1 MRVNKVNTLRV
12 AITDRCNLRCI
23 YCMPAEGIA
32 VKPQKDILTFEEIT
46 RVVRIA
52 VNHGVQKVRLTGGEP
67 LIRRNIEQLI
77 KMLAPI
83 PGLKDF
89 AMTTNGIFLA
99 DKAQTLKQAGLKRV
113 TISLDTLNPEQ
124 YTKIT
129 RKGNLNQVMAGIKAA
144 QKAGLTPLK
153 INVVA
158 MRDVNHEEALD
169 FVDFAAEKD
178 LEVRFIEL
186 MPIDANGGNFCSNRK
201 GSAFIAYDKIKKLI
215 EAGRGPLEPADSLP
229 GSPAQRFNLPGGKGR
244 IGFISAVSEPFCQ
257 GCTRMRL
264 TADGKLRGCLLSSSE
279 IDVLSP
285 LRNSPDDEAVIKAY
299 QKALLL
305 KPKRLSPLFSDNQ
318 RWMSQIGG

>member
-1 MRVNKVNTLRV
+1 MAVNKVNTLRV

-32 VKPQKDILTFEEIT
+32 VKPHEDILTFEEIA

-52 VNHGVQKVRLTGGEP
+52 VNHGVRKVRLTGGEP

-77 KMLAPI
+77 EMISPI

-99 DKAQTLKQAGLKRV
+99 DKARILKQAGLKRV

-124 YTKIT
+124 YTTIT
-129 RKGNLNQVMAGIKAA
+129 RKGSLNQVLAGITAA
-144 QKAGLTPLK
+144 QEAGLTPIK

-158 MRDVNHEEALD
+158 IRDVNHNEALT
-169 FVDFAAEKD
+169 FADFAAEKD

-201 GSAFIAYDKIKKLI
+201 GSAFIAYDEIKKQI
-215 EAGRGPLEPADSLP
+215 EAGRGPLEPADSRP

-264 TADGKLRGCLLSSSE
+264 TADGKLRGCLFSASE
-279 IDVLSP
+279 IDVLSH
-285 LRNSPDDEAVIKAY
+285 LRESPDDEAVIKAF

-305 KPKRLSPLFSDNQ
+305 KPERQSPLFSDNQ
-318 RWMSQIGG
+318 RWMAEIGG